1 MARDARAAR
10 RRLAALQR
18 KFKLPRGCALSDT
31 LLQRV
36 RLGGLELYMVGLVS
50 SVPGGSGVV
59 GAAADRLG
67 FPVECAFFELIER
80 VSLWVARAAGKP
92 LRMRDHAGAVV
103 QTVAA
108 AEVFP
113 SDAAPSRIRASLS
126 NGVAL
131 QRSWSAA
138 CDAARC
144 ELVERDR
151 VLRSFRGEF
160 APIALPL
167 PDRALAGALR
177 KLYDLEAYAFA
188 PAAQRVK
195 HSVSGL
201 FLFPRK
207 SSYPLAYGFGAAL
220 DADAALAAATREALQ
235 RLAFLW
241 DEVLPSEPPTAAP
254 TPDYHQE
261 YYLYPPHH
269 AQLRRWLAGR
279 ARAPVLTGRRA
290 RAPVVTG
297 RARSFDGEAVWYA
310 DLTPPALRA
319 ELCVVRASSPR
330 ARALLFGHAPRS
342 KAPVHPVA

>member
-1 MARDARAAR
+1 MQEMALDVRAAR

-18 KFKLPRGCALSDT
+18 KFMLPRGCALSDT

-36 RLGGLELYMVGLVS
+36 TLGGLELYMVGLVG
-50 SVPGGSGVV
+50 SVPGGSGVI
-59 GAAADRLG
+59 GAAADRQG
-67 FPVECAFFELIER
+67 FPVERAFFELIER
-80 VSLWVARAAGKP
+80 VSLWVARMADKP
-92 LRMRDHAGAVV
+92 LRVRDQAGALV
-103 QTVAA
+103 QKVPALN
-108 AEVFP
+108 VFP
-113 SDAAPSRIRASLS
+113 SDAAPARIRASLS

-160 APIALPL
+160 APVALPV
-167 PDRALAGALR
+167 PDRELARALR

-188 PAAQRVK
+188 PGEQRVE
-195 HSVSGL
+195 HSVAGL
-201 FLFPRK
+201 FLFPRQP
-207 SSYPLAYGFGAAL
+207 SYPLAYGFGAAL
-220 DADAALAAATREALQ
+220 DGTAALKRATNEALQ

-241 DEVLPSEPPTAAP
+241 DEALPTEPPLAAP

-269 AQLRRWLAGR
+269 AQLRDWLAGR
-279 ARAPVLTGRRA
+279 TRLARART
-290 RAPVVTG
+290 
-297 RARSFDGEAVWYA
+297 ARSFDGEAVWYA
-310 DLTPPALRA
+310 DLTPPALRT

-330 ARALLFGHAPRS
+330 AQALLFGRAPRS
-342 KAPVHPVA
+342 KAPVHPVM

>member
-1 MARDARAAR
+1 MQEMALDARAAR

-18 KFKLPRGCALSDT
+18 KFALPRGCALSDT

-36 RLGGLELYMVGLVS
+36 TLGGLELYMVGLVG

-67 FPVECAFFELIER
+67 FPVERAFFELIER
-80 VSLWVARAAGKP
+80 VSLWVARTADKP
-92 LRMRDHAGAVV
+92 LRVRDQAGAVV
-103 QTVAA
+103 QKVAA
-108 AEVFP
+108 VNVFP
-113 SDAAPSRIRASLS
+113 SDAAPTRIRASLS

-160 APIALPL
+160 APVALRM
-167 PDRALAGALR
+167 PDRELARALR
-177 KLYDLEAYAFA
+177 KLYDIEAYAFA
-188 PAAQRVK
+188 PGVKRVK
-195 HSVSGL
+195 HSVAGL

-207 SSYPLAYGFGAAL
+207 PSSPLAYGFGAAL
-220 DADAALAAATREALQ
+220 DPEAAVARATSEALQ

-241 DEVLPSEPPTAAP
+241 DEALPSEPPPAAP

-269 AQLRRWLAGR
+269 AQLRHWLDGRGR
-279 ARAPVLTGRRA
+279 APRRSAA
-290 RAPVVTG
+290 RA
-297 RARSFDGEAVWYA
+297 FDGEAVWFA

-330 ARALLFGHAPRS
+330 ARTLLFGRAPRS
-342 KAPVHPVA
+342 KTPVHPVV